1 MEISEKNPTNQGT
14 FHWLGRDFP
23 ELPHVVAAAAAAVT
37 QDGQAGHQV
46 RKHMQYM
53 KYIYIYIYMWSAPP
67 PRPTVL
73 IFNGRYIYIY
83 LFSNVLQI
91 ILEIKDNNDMYISLY
106 IYICMNMYL

>member
-1 MEISEKNPTNQGT
+1 MIIYYIILTIINIIWHCIYLTYMEISEKNPTNQGT

-53 KYIYIYIYMWSAPP
+53 KYIYIYIY
-67 PRPTVL
+67 
-73 IFNGRYIYIY
+73 ICGRRQHQD
-83 LFSNVLQI
+83 LPF
-91 ILEIKDNNDMYISLY
+91 
-106 IYICMNMYL
+106 